1 MTPSYALSCLL
12 FSVIAAVFPA
22 RSESLDGAQDLF
34 TSYGNGVVQV
44 RVSERETGSKAG
56 IGSGFFVSPQGLV
69 LTNFHVI
76 SEVLYHPQRY
86 LAQVTLGN
94 GHQGELT
101 VLALDVINDL
111 ALLKADTPATVHFDL
126 ARTDPRQ
133 GDRLYS
139 LGNPHDLGLSIV
151 EGTYNGYVDN
161 SLYKKIHFTGAINA
175 GMSGGPVVDRR
186 GRVVGINVASSGNQ
200 IGFLVPVRYARRLIK
215 KMEKTRPGSAD
226 FLAVIREQ
234 MLRNQA
240 EYLRRLLRSPL
251 PTMRISG
258 HTVPGNLGAF
268 MKCWGDAVQRKHVLY
283 KHVYQACSTNDTIYL
298 SSDLSSGSIEYRH
311 DLYLAE
317 GLDPIRFSGLLE
329 KHLGSPKISLDSNE
343 EMVTNY
349 ACHTGML
356 EHRKTGSKAVFC
368 LRAYRRFKGL
378 YDAFLT
384 AMVPVS
390 DAVALQT
397 TLLLSGVSYEY
408 ATRFAHAY
416 MDAIRWD
423 R

>member
-1 MTPSYALSCLL
+1 MTPTYALRCLL
-12 FSVIAAVFPA
+12 LPFIAAVVPA
-22 RSESLDGAQDLF
+22 RSQGLDGAQDLF
-34 TSYGNGVVQV
+34 ASYGNAVAQV
-44 RVSERETGSKAG
+44 RVVARATGSKAT
-56 IGSGFFVSPQGLV
+56 IGSGFFVSPPGLV
-69 LTNFHVI
+69 VTNFHVI
-76 SEVLYHPQRY
+76 SELLYHPQRY
-86 LAQVTLGN
+86 RAQFTLGN

-101 VLALDVINDL
+101 VLAVDVIHDL
-111 ALLKADTPATVHFDL
+111 ALLKADTPANVHFDL
-126 ARTDPRQ
+126 ARKDPRQ
-133 GDRLYS
+133 GERLYS

-175 GMSGGPVVDRR
+175 GMSGGPVVDRL

-200 IGFLVPVRYARRLIK
+200 IGFLVPVRYARPLIEK
-215 KMEKTRPGSAD
+215 KASPRSAD
-226 FLAVIREQ
+226 FLAAIQEQ
-234 MLRNQA
+234 MLQNQN
-240 EYLRRLLRSPL
+240 EYLQRLLGQPL

-329 KHLGSPKISLDSNE
+329 NHLGAPKISLDSNE

-356 EHRKTGSKAVFC
+356 EHRQTGSKAVFC

-384 AMVPVS
+384 AMVPATG
-390 DAVALQT
+390 AVALQT
-397 TLLLSGVSYEY
+397 TLLLSGVSYEN
-408 ATRFAHAY
+408 ATRFARAY

>member
-1 MTPSYALSCLL
+1 MTSTYALSCLL
-12 FSVIAAVFPA
+12 LSFIAAVFPA
-22 RSESLDGAQDLF
+22 RSEGLDGAQALF
-34 TSYGNGVVQV
+34 ASYGNAVAQV
-44 RVSERETGSKAG
+44 RVVERETGSKAA

-69 LTNFHVI
+69 VTNFHVI
-76 SEVLYHPQRY
+76 SELLYHPQRY
-86 LAQVTLGN
+86 RAQFTLGN

-101 VLALDVINDL
+101 VLAVDVIHDL
-111 ALLKADTPATVHFDL
+111 ALLKADTPANVHFDL
-126 ARTDPRQ
+126 ARKDPRQ
-133 GDRLYS
+133 GERLYS

-200 IGFLVPVRYARRLIK
+200 IGFLVPVLYARPLI
-215 KMEKTRPGSAD
+215 EKLNKAIPGSTD
-226 FLAVIREQ
+226 FLAAIREQ

-240 EYLRRLLRSPL
+240 EYLQRLLGSPL

-317 GLDPIRFSGLLE
+317 GLDPIRFFSLLE
-329 KHLGSPKISLDSNE
+329 KHLGYPKILLDSTE

-356 EHRKTGSKAVFC
+356 EHRKTGSKVVFC

-384 AMVPVS
+384 AMVPATN
-390 DAVALQT
+390 AVALQT
-397 TLLLSGVSYEY
+397 TLLLSGVSYEN

-416 MDAIRWD
+416 MDAVRWD
-423 R
+423 K